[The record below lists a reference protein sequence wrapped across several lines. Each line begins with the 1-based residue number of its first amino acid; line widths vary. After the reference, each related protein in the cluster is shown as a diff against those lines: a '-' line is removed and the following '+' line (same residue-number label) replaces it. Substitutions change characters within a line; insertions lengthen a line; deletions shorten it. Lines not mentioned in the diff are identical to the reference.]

1 MGMGSGSGDGGGIGG
16 GHRAPTVR
24 VRSAGAARSSCPD
37 RDPAPGFGP
46 GSARWRRAVLPL
58 DDAGMHHREDS
69 NLRFRIWNPESWPLD
84 DSGMTSAIA
93 RSLRISAGLP
103 VAVIAAQPCRR
114 GRTVRSGG
122 VPRSR
127 TWFYRLRGDGISAH
141 ACTPM
146 WGKGE
151 LEGSATARWPL
162 PRLDRGT
169 PRKRSLLPCLKDRCI
184 APMLASRDGRG
195 WTGMDTPGGVEP
207 PAGRVAACPVRG
219 TVRLRRGMAP
229 PAGIAPALPD
239 RQSGVLLLDHGSM
252 KAAPPSGGNGARL
265 PEDRVVAGVG
275 IAPTCMAYEARL
287 DLSPANPRCGQGP
300 SPSIAPCGEAGDVG
314 AGAWKMAAGRGCR
327 RSGFG
332 QSRENPFPARARLW
346 GLPDLRRCWSE
357 RGAFLQQPNG
367 GQDRDRTDG
376 PPGANRMLFR

>member
-1 MGMGSGSGDGGGIGG
+1 MGSGSGDGGGIGG

-84 DSGMTSAIA
+84 DRGMTSAIA

-184 APMLASRDGRG
+184 APMLASHEGLDGHAGWSRTTCRQGCGLPRPRDGTAPAWYGASSGNRTRV
-195 WTGMDTPGGVEP
+195 TGSTIRCPAAGPWKHEGGSSGRREWGA
-207 PAGRVAACPVRG
+207 PAGR
-219 TVRLRRGMAP
+219 
-229 PAGIAPALPD
+229 
-239 RQSGVLLLDHGSM
+239 
-252 KAAPPSGGNGARL
+252 SGG
-265 PEDRVVAGVG
+265 
-275 IAPTCMAYEARL
+275 
-287 DLSPANPRCGQGP
+287 CG
-300 SPSIAPCGEAGDVG
+300 CGN
-314 AGAWKMAAGRGCR
+314 CTH
-327 RSGFG
+327 
-332 QSRENPFPARARLW
+332 LH
-346 GLPDLRRCWSE
+346 GL
-357 RGAFLQQPNG
+357 
-367 GQDRDRTDG
+367 
-376 PPGANRMLFR
+376 